1 MPLNLI
7 VGWAGMAACA
17 ISGALVGLFFHKD
30 DWMGGYDA
38 FGRRMV
44 RLGHISFFGMGVMN
58 ILFAVSVRDLP
69 APAAY
74 VQPASLAFVA
84 AAVSMPICCF
94 LTAWHKSWRHLFP
107 IPVIATFAGVG
118 LLLTGWI
125 RS

>member
-17 ISGALVGLFFHKD
+17 ISGALVGLFFHQEN
-30 DWMGGYDA
+30 WMGGYDA
-38 FGRRMV
+38 FRRRMV

-58 ILFAVSVRDLP
+58 ILFAVSVSDLP

-74 VQPASLAFVA
+74 VHPASMAFVV

-94 LTAWHKSWRHLFP
+94 LTAWRKSWRHLFP
-107 IPVIATFAGVG
+107 IPVIATFTGVG
-118 LLLTGWI
+118 LLLTGWV
-125 RS
+125 RA